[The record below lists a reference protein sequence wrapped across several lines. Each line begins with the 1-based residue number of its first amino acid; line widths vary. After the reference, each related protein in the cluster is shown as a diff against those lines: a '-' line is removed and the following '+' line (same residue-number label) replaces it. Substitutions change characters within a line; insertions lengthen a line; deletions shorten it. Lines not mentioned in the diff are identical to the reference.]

1 MATKK
6 ATTTVEKAAVK
17 APAAVK
23 SAPKAET
30 GAFAVIMTGGKQ
42 YKVRVGDIVK
52 IEKILND
59 KGGYKVGDKIAFEK
73 VLLTD
78 DAGKTVIGAPFIAGA
93 KVAAE
98 IKEIDRDAKVTVI
111 HYKQK
116 SKYFK
121 KYGHRQPYFKVAIT
135 SVA

>member
-6 ATTTVEKAAVK
+6 ATTAA
-17 APAAVK
+17 ASK
-23 SAPKAET
+23 S

-42 YKVRVGDIVK
+42 YKVKVGDIVK

-59 KGGYKVGDKIAFEK
+59 KGGHKVGDKLVFDK

-78 DAGKTVIGAPFIAGA
+78 DAGTTVVGAPFISGA

-98 IKEIDRDAKVTVI
+98 IKEIDRDAKISVI

-121 KYGHRQPYFKVAIT
+121 KYGHRQPYFKVEVT
-135 SVA
+135 SIA